1 MRNYIKINKLSLI
14 TILLFALMVMMP
26 DTAWAS
32 HLKKECAGKDIFGTM
47 RCMVAYTLYDLR
59 YIIYIVGGLGLIAF
73 AYGAIFGKLSFK
85 HLANICFSL
94 FLVSMMSPFIRYF
107 SGSDTAVPELT
118 YKDYLSKDGDI
129 SDDSGYGD
137 AKDGKIGGGPK
148 MLDLDGVLVSYGSS
162 GKESEEEDTRTTLQ
176 KIRDGF
182 NKAKEETQKAA
193 NTISS
198 VKSAAENIGN
208 TVTNVANAVSNIE
221 NVEDLLVAA
230 QIAADGVGN
239 IAGNAVMGAGAI
251 GGYTDQ
257 NMINTNRSNIET
269 AQKKIED
276 NQANIAKNR
285 QQIDALQA
293 NAFNVEQEL
302 NRLRQT
308 DPNNPKIQEYETYL
322 EDLNDKIS
330 ELERW
335 NAMMQAE
342 INQLNKDIE
351 NWNNE
356 IQNNTLQNRTADALG
371 DVTDGASDVGNAAG
385 SGRQIGNTINGIMGN
400 LGIGK

>member
-94 FLVSMMSPFIRYF
+94 FL
-107 SGSDTAVPELT
+107 DTAVPELT

-137 AKDGKIGGGPK
+137 AKNGQIGGGPEI
-148 MLDLDGVLVSYGSS
+148 LDLDGITGSNATA
-162 GKESEEEDTRTTLQ
+162 KRPEEQEDTRSTLQ

-208 TVTNVANAVSNIE
+208 TVTNVANAVSNIDSFD
-221 NVEDLLVAA
+221 DLLAAA

-257 NMINTNRSNIET
+257 NMINTNRANIET
-269 AQKKIED
+269 AQ
-276 NQANIAKNR
+276 
-285 QQIDALQA
+285 QQIQDNEVRIAENQKQIDELQA
-293 NAFNVEQEL
+293 RAFEVEREL
-302 NRLRQT
+302 ARLRQT
-308 DPNNPKIQEYETYL
+308 NPNDPKIKEYEAYL
-322 EDLNDKIS
+322 EEIKKKMKELNDLNN
-330 ELERW
+330 EMR
-335 NAMMQAE
+335 AE
-342 INQLNKDIE
+342 NNQLNSNIE
-351 NWNNE
+351 NWGNE